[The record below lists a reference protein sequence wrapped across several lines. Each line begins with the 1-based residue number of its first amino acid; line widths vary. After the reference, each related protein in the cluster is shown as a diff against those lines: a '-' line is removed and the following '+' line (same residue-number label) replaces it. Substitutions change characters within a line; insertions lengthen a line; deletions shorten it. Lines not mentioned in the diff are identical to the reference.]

1 MLFWRAIK
9 SLHESDLMD
18 STCIYLE
25 HTRAGL
31 AEMTHKL
38 WTSKTRRRRV
48 VSWITQLKWTDFN
61 NFITQNSTSRHVFVL
76 HNWKCHR
83 STVRNVKLIYV
94 NTKLLL
100 PKISPKSG
108 RFWNQLVDMLCIE
121 TWISD
126 MWSYR
131 NCKKLLKLSR
141 IHSSGLRHC
150 SLASSTIPC
159 WHLADVSDGAY
170 ST

>member
-38 WTSKTRRRRV
+38 WTSKTPCCFLNNAV
-48 VSWITQLKWTDFN
+48 KMNWFFY

-108 RFWNQLVDMLCIE
+108 RLWNQLVDMLCIE

-131 NCKKLLKLSR
+131 NCKKLLSLSR